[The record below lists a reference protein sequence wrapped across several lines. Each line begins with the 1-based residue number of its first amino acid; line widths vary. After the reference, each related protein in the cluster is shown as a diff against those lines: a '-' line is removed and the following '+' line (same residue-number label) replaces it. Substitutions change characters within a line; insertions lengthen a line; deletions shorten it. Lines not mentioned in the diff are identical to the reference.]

1 MHNIEISEVEL
12 KYSAIQRANLEYVE
26 SLYQVYQTNPS
37 ELDEG
42 WQAFFAGVEF
52 NQDLGG
58 GVSAKELDVY
68 HLIQAYRD
76 YGHFEADIDPLSMAS
91 PANDLSLDKFNL
103 TDADLDKSFSIGSLI
118 GMKDATLRDIVNH
131 LKRCY
136 CGTMSVQV
144 NDAVDGVRQWFYN
157 EIENSK
163 FQLSA
168 EKKKQIFQQLC
179 RTESLEKFLHT
190 RFVGAKRFSIE
201 GGDSL
206 IPQLEHLVEKGTE
219 LGVEEVVI
227 GMAHR
232 GRLNVLVNFMDKA
245 VEETLSSFDGNSNA
259 DENFDGDVKYH
270 LGHSADKATSNGNCH
285 ISLAFNPSHL
295 EAVNPV
301 VCGMV
306 RAKQRRRNDTEK
318 RKKVIPIQI
327 HGDSAFAGQ
336 GVVSE
341 TLQLA
346 GLKGYTV
353 GGSIHII
360 IDNQVGFTTDPEAT
374 RSSPY
379 SSDVAKSQQVPVIHV
394 NGDDPEACVRAMDI
408 AVRFRQEFGS
418 DVLINLTCYRRFG
431 HNEGDE
437 PSYTQ
442 PVMYKTIKGHT
453 TPKELYGKKLV
464 QENVIDEAYK
474 KSFYQ
479 EKMDNLQKVLEE
491 VRKNPPKPEVQVFGG
506 LWEGLRRSENQDFEK
521 TWETKTT
528 DDVLKTVGEK
538 LTTVPEGFNVHPK
551 LKKLIDTRAKMMAG
565 LQKLDW
571 GMAEL
576 LAYGSLIVEGSSVRL
591 SGQDCIRGTFSHRH
605 SCFFDVNTAEKYN
618 PLATLRDDKEFCVY
632 NSSLSEMAVLGFEYG
647 NSSSDPTFMTI
658 WEAQFGDFANGA
670 QIIIDQFL
678 ASGEL
683 KWLRMSGLT
692 LLLPHGYEGQ
702 GPEHSSARLER
713 FLQLCAQKNMQVCN
727 VTTPDQL
734 FHMMRRQMKR
744 PFRVPLVVMSPKSL
758 LRHPRVVC
766 DLKDLTTG
774 EFKEVLTDVEVD
786 IAKAE
791 RVVFVSG
798 KLYYDLL
805 AHRDEMTDKDK
816 SKVALVRVEQLYPY
830 PKHMIVDV
838 LKKAKKAKSVVWA
851 QEEPQNMGA
860 WSYISHPLI
869 DTMDEAG
876 LTNVELHYVGRNFRA
891 SPATGSMKNH
901 IKEQKEIVEKVFTL
915 NKGKS

>member
-1 MHNIEISEVEL
+1 M
-12 KYSAIQRANLEYVE
+12 KFTPIQRANLEYVE
-26 SLYQVYQTNPS
+26 SLYQIYQNNPS
-37 ELDEG
+37 ELDET
-42 WQAFFAGVEF
+42 WQAFFAGVDF

-58 GVSAKELDVY
+58 AVSAKELDVY

-76 YGHFEADIDPLSMAS
+76 YGHFGANINPLSMAS
-91 PANDLSLDKFNL
+91 SSHELSLSQFNL
-103 TDADLDKSFSIGSLI
+103 EESDLDKSFSIGALV
-118 GMKDATLRDIVNH
+118 GMKDAPLRDIINH

-136 CGTMSVQV
+136 CGTLSVQV
-144 NDAVDGVRQWFYN
+144 SGAVKGVRDWFYKDV
-157 EIENSK
+157 ENSQFK
-163 FQLSA
+163 LST
-168 EKKKQIFQQLC
+168 EQKKAVFEQLC

-206 IPQLEHLVEKGTE
+206 IPSLEYLVEKGVS

-245 VEETLSSFDGNSNA
+245 VEETLSAFDGHVHV
-259 DENFDGDVKYH
+259 DDNFDGDVKYH
-270 LGHSADKATSNGNCH
+270 LGHSADKETKDGTCH

-306 RAKQRRRNDTEK
+306 RAKQRRRKDTEK

-360 IDNQVGFTTDPEAT
+360 IDNQVGFTTDPEST

-379 SSDVAKSQQVPVIHV
+379 SSDVAKSQQVPVLHV
-394 NGDDPEACVRAMDI
+394 NGDDPEACVKAMDM

-442 PVMYKTIKGHT
+442 PVMYKTIKSHP
-453 TPKELYGKKLV
+453 TPKDLYANKII
-464 QENVIDEAYK
+464 QEKVIDEAYK

-479 EKMDNLQKVLEE
+479 EKIDNLQNVLDK
-491 VRKNPPKPEVQVFGG
+491 VRKTPPEPEVQAFGG
-506 LWEGLRRSENQDFEK
+506 LWEGLRRSEESDFSK
-521 TWETKTT
+521 SFDTT
-528 DDVLKTVGEK
+528 TSAENLKVVGDK
-538 LTTVPEGFNVHPK
+538 LTTIPEGFNVHPK
-551 LKKLIDTRAKMMAG
+551 LKKLIASRQKMMTG
-565 LQKLDW
+565 EQPLDW

-576 LAYGSLIVEGSSVRL
+576 LAYGSLIQEGQSVRL

-605 SCFFDVNTAEKYN
+605 SCFFDINTAEKYN
-618 PLATLRDDKEFCVY
+618 PLAELRDDKEFCVY

-678 ASGEL
+678 ASGEQ
-683 KWLRMSGLT
+683 KWMRMSGLVM
-692 LLLPHGYEGQ
+692 LLPHGYEGQ

-713 FLQLCAQKNMQVCN
+713 FLQLCAQKNLQVCN
-727 VTTPDQL
+727 VTNPTQL
-734 FHMMRRQMKR
+734 FHVLRRQMKR
-744 PFRVPLVVMSPKSL
+744 PFRVPLVIMSPKSL
-758 LRHPRVVC
+758 LRHPKVVC
-766 DLKDLTTG
+766 ELKDLTEG
-774 EFKEVLTDVEVD
+774 SFKEVLPDLDVNMAKVER
-786 IAKAE
+786 IA
-791 RVVFVSG
+791 FVSG

-805 AHRDEMTDKDK
+805 AHREKMTGKEKD
-816 SKVALVRVEQLYPY
+816 KVALVRMEQLYPY
-830 PKHMIVDV
+830 PQHLLLPLFKE
-838 LKKAKKAKSVVWA
+838 AKSLKSVVWA

-860 WSYISHPLI
+860 WNYIYHPLR
-869 DTMDEAG
+869 TTLGEAG
-876 LTNVELHYVGRNFRA
+876 LTKIDPQYVGRSFRA

-901 IKEQKEIVEKVFTL
+901 IKEQKDIVEKVFSL
-915 NKGKS
+915 KKGK